1 MFFREFAEAVLR
13 RFDYDIGDHFMTEKA
28 DDFTEEELTFYW
40 SDEDYKEFLDEL
52 KSYDERVKR

>member
-1 MFFREFAEAVLR
+1 MVSV
-13 RFDYDIGDHFMTEKA
+13 YSHCKT

-52 KSYDERVKR
+52 KSYEQAVK